1 MEKKDHFRDP
11 KVLKEL
17 IQNLVGPIMP
27 TGCDSED
34 RNRLENLKIYG
45 ELIDS
50 MVIDLDN
57 IVFSMHSNKISSTT
71 THSFKYILYLFW
83 TFACTH
89 NIIQSTH

>member
-57 IVFSMHSNKISSTT
+57 IVFYYRDHHEESIKNLVKQ
-71 THSFKYILYLFW
+71 
-83 TFACTH
+83 A
-89 NIIQSTH
+89 NIILDGILGIEGE

>member
-50 MVIDLDN
+50 MVN
-57 IVFSMHSNKISSTT
+57 
-71 THSFKYILYLFW
+71 
-83 TFACTH
+83 
-89 NIIQSTH
+89 